1 MSIFQQIPF
10 WKLSGLLFAAFLLGI
25 AIHSPWPYATIG
37 MQYLSIAS
45 ALALFIALLLS
56 KSVFRYVF
64 LVTLAFLL
72 GLWRFESSSIP
83 PNLRF
88 LDPSGF
94 AYTRNAPNPYRDYLS
109 DRIRQGLPGDEG
121 ALLAGILYGE
131 RNLTKESRDAFRTA
145 GMTHLVAVSGSNVM
159 IVVMAAMQ
167 LFNLFHLSRRKAFL
181 LLTGVLIA
189 FVWLVA
195 PQAPVVR
202 AAIMGW
208 LVALAPV
215 VGRLPSTKRLLLVAA
230 SIFAAWKPW
239 SLVYDPSFALSF
251 LATLGLMTWGQRFD
265 EYFEKKIPWDGIREG
280 VSTTLAAT
288 LMTTPYAAWAFG
300 QATVVGIITN
310 LFATPLIPWAMGSG
324 LIALAIPSSPFTLP
338 AQGFLSA
345 LLWIATTAENI
356 GWGSWSGLGVT
367 PWFMIACYIVIW
379 WAWKKLSTR
388 R

>member
-1 MSIFQQIPF
+1 M
-10 WKLSGLLFAAFLLGI
+10 AAFLFGI
-25 AIHSPWPYATIG
+25 ALHSPWPYTTIG
-37 MQYLSIAS
+37 MEW
-45 ALALFIALLLS
+45 LAVGTGVATVMLAVSPKPVIRYSLLVL
-56 KSVFRYVF
+56 
-64 LVTLAFLL
+64 LAFIL
-72 GLWRFESSSIP
+72 GLWRFELSP
-83 PNLRF
+83 MPANLRF

-94 AYTRNAPNPYRDYLS
+94 AYTRNAPNSYRDKLS

-145 GMTHLVAVSGSNVM
+145 GMTHLIAVSGSNVM
-159 IVVMAAMQ
+159 IVVMAVMQ
-167 LFNLFHLSRRKAFL
+167 LFSLFHLSRRKAFFL
-181 LLTGVLIA
+181 VTGVLIA

-208 LVALAPV
+208 LVSLASV
-215 VGRLPSTKRLLLVAA
+215 IGRVPSTRRLLLVSAMA
-230 SIFAAWKPW
+230 FAAWKPW
-239 SLVYDPSFALSF
+239 SLAYDPSFALSF

-265 EYFEKKIPWDGIREG
+265 EYFEKKIPWNGVREG
-280 VSTTLAAT
+280 ISTTLAAT

-300 QATVVGIITN
+300 QATIVGIVTN
-310 LFATPLIPWAMGSG
+310 LVAIPLIPWTMATG
-324 LIALAIPSSPFTLP
+324 LIALALPMEPFTLP
-338 AQGFLSA
+338 AKGFLAA
-345 LLWIATTAENI
+345 LLWIAQTAQGF

-388 R
+388 Y

>member
-1 MSIFQQIPF
+1 MIAMPF
-10 WKLSGLLFAAFLLGI
+10 WKFSGYLLGAFLFGI
-25 AIHSPWPYATIG
+25 AIHSPWPYAVIG
-37 MQYLSIAS
+37 IQYLSIAS
-45 ALALFIALLLS
+45 AVLLGVALVNTKPI
-56 KSVFRYVF
+56 FRYACFVA
-64 LVTLAFLL
+64 LAFLL
-72 GLWRFESSSIP
+72 GLWRFELSP
-83 PNLRF
+83 TPANLRF

-145 GMTHLVAVSGSNVM
+145 GMTHLIAVSGSNVM

-167 LFNLFHLSRRKAFL
+167 LFSLFHLSRRKAFL
-181 LLTGVLIA
+181 LVTGVLIA

-215 VGRLPSTKRLLLVAA
+215 VGRIPLTSRLLLVAA
-230 SIFAAWKPW
+230 AVFAAWKPW
-239 SLVYDPSFALSF
+239 SLAYDPSFALSF
-251 LATLGLMTWGQRFD
+251 LATLGLMTWGRRFD
-265 EYFEKKIPWDGIREG
+265 EYLEKKIPWNSLREG

-300 QATVVGIITN
+300 QATVVGIVTN
-310 LFATPLIPWAMGSG
+310 LFAIPLIPWAMASG
-324 LIALAIPSSPFTLP
+324 LVALALPFEPFTLP
-338 AQGFLSA
+338 AKGFLSA
-345 LLWIATTAENI
+345 LLWIANAAQGL

>member
-1 MSIFQQIPF
+1 MVTTKPIPF

-25 AIHSPWPYATIG
+25 TIHCPWPYATIG
-37 MQYLSIAS
+37 MEWLAIGTGM
-45 ALALFIALLLS
+45 ALALLFLCP
-56 KSVFRYVF
+56 KSVIRYSLF
-64 LVTLAFLL
+64 ATLALLL

-94 AYTRNAPNPYRDYLS
+94 AYTRNAPNSYRDYLS

-181 LLTGVLIA
+181 LLTGILIA

-208 LVALAPV
+208 FVVFAPV

-265 EYFEKKIPWDGIREG
+265 DCLEKKIPWDGIREG

-300 QATVVGIITN
+300 QATVIGIITN
-310 LFATPLIPWAMGSG
+310 LFAIPLIPWAMGSG
-324 LIALAIPSSPFTLP
+324 LIAFAIPSSPFTLP

-367 PWFMIACYIVIW
+367 TWFMIACYIVIW
-379 WAWKKLSTR
+379 WAWKKLSTGR
-388 R
+388 